1 MAYSRNTLLTSY
13 SFLMLLEIL
22 PYCIRSQFFYLPI
35 LAKGLEVLEEEEWE
49 IEKDADD
56 VKIKSKVGNHGR
68 KLWLCEAKV
77 NVTPE
82 LLEKKL
88 LDIDNLAKWNTTVTE
103 SRIIK
108 NVSDKVFITYKVFNI
123 FSGTPLIINLF

>member
-1 MAYSRNTLLTSY
+1 
-13 SFLMLLEIL
+13 MLLEIL
-22 PYCIRSQFFYLPI
+22 PYCIRYTFLYLTI

-77 NVTPE
+77 NVAPK